1 MQNEERP
8 RIDDG
13 AKSLRAAQYVRMST
27 DHQKYSIEN
36 QAAAI
41 AAYAAHRNIAIVRTY
56 ADHGRSGVRIDGR
69 EELQRLIKD
78 VRNRQTDF
86 TLILVYDI
94 SRWGRFQDADEA
106 AYYEFLCKE
115 AGIRVLYC
123 AEQFENDGSLV
134 SAILK
139 NMKRVMAGEYS
150 RDLSTKVS
158 TGQMRGA
165 SLGFWQGGPAGYGMR
180 RQLIDELGA
189 KKGVLENGQRK
200 NLKADRT
207 ILVPGPKSEINVIK
221 QIFDLFVNKRKT
233 RTEIAAKLNADKISN
248 ARGKPW
254 TSLTIDNILKNEKYI
269 GHCVFGRGS
278 VTLGTKRVLNPP
290 ETWVRREN
298 AFAPIVEPKL
308 FAEAQKI
315 RKERL
320 HRSTDQEVLDKLAGL
335 LQKKGHLSE
344 KIVTASKETPHAS
357 VYANR
362 FGSLMA
368 AYKRVGF
375 DPGPRFHYCD
385 SRNRSEAI
393 IDSVVEDVISNI
405 EKLGGSA
412 TYFSEL
418 HLLTINTKLT
428 VSIGVATCVSDGAP
442 RAPRWQLK
450 RLKYEKADLSLVIK
464 MDQSNTGI
472 LNYYLLPI
480 GHLPPRQNYRT
491 PLFATGLLRSVPA
504 RRSKCAL
511 PHVGPRRCAA
521 KTKTICEEFD
531 LNLRKAVSLRPQ
543 PLG

>member
-1 MQNEERP
+1 VRSEERS
-8 RIDDG
+8 RNDDG
-13 AKSLRAAQYVRMST
+13 AKDLRAAQYVRVST

-41 AAYAAHRNIAIVRTY
+41 AAYAAHRNITIVRTY

-115 AGIRVLYC
+115 AGIQVLYC

-180 RQLIDELGA
+180 RQLIDEYGT
-189 KKGVLENGQRK
+189 KKAVLENGQQK
-200 NLKADRT
+200 SFKADRT
-207 ILVPGPKSEINVIK
+207 ILVPGPKSEINVVK
-221 QIFDLFVNKRKT
+221 RIFELFVNKRKT
-233 RTEIAAKLNADKISN
+233 RTEIAAQLNARKIYN
-248 ARGKPW
+248 ARGRLW

-269 GHCVFGRGS
+269 GHNIFGRGS
-278 VTLGTKRVLNPP
+278 IKLGGKHVRNPP

-298 AFAPIVEPKL
+298 AFAPIVAPKL
-308 FAEAQKI
+308 FAKAQRI

-335 LQKKGHLSE
+335 LRKKGHLSE

-357 VYANR
+357 IYANR

-385 SRNRSEAI
+385 SRNRIETI
-393 IDSVVEDVISNI
+393 IDAVVEDVISNI
-405 EKLGGSA
+405 EGLGGSA
-412 TYFSEL
+412 TYLSEL

-428 VSIGVATCVSDGAP
+428 ISIGVATCVSDGAP
-442 RAPRWQLK
+442 RPPRWQLR
-450 RLKYEKADLSLVIK
+450 RLKYEKADLSLIIR
-464 MDQSNTGI
+464 MDQSNSGI
-472 LNYYLLPI
+472 LSYYLLPT
-480 GHLPPRQNYRT
+480 GHLPPKQNYRSRFSKRVFSEAYRHDNLNALYRMWT
-491 PLFATGLLRSVPA
+491 RDVPQPKRKSPVRHPA
-504 RRSKCAL
+504 RTVA
-511 PHVGPRRCAA
+511 G
-521 KTKTICEEFD
+521 
-531 LNLRKAVSLRPQ
+531 
-543 PLG
+543 